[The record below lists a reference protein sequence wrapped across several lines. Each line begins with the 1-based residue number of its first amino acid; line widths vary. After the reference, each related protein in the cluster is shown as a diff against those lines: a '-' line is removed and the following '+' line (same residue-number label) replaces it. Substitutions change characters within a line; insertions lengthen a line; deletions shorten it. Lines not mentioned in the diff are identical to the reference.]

1 MGDDE
6 GALHAIFNWFK
17 EVMMYYAF
25 LDQGKDPKAEMAR
38 VSAAVGGG
46 GGGGGKGGGH
56 LVKSR
61 SSGCLYS
68 SFCVIYCCKIVGN
81 CNSFIRD

>member
-1 MGDDE
+1 MCGGCWRGVGDDE

-38 VSAAVGGG
+38 VSAAVVRGVEGVG
-46 GGGGGKGGGH
+46 SLSQVSFFWMSILIILCDILLQDSGK
-56 LVKSR
+56 L
-61 SSGCLYS
+61 
-68 SFCVIYCCKIVGN
+68 
-81 CNSFIRD
+81 